1 MSKVYRKRFSKNSER
16 AIKAFVV
23 VGWLV
28 AIVAFVYPFVADS
41 EFAGRFL
48 HNLSGV
54 LKIFGPLVGYLVL
67 VMLTG
72 WWLTP
77 DDPDEKAGR
86 DE

>member
-23 VGWLV
+23 VGWV
-28 AIVAFVYPFVADS
+28 AIVGAVAYPLLTDS
-41 EFAGRFL
+41 EWGGRFL
-48 HNLSGV
+48 RTTKV
-54 LKIFGPLVGYLVL
+54 FIETFFPLIGIIWL